1 MHPLLTIATRAARAA
16 GNSLLRSM
24 ENLDSL
30 KANVKGRND
39 YVTAADQK
47 AEQILIETILKSYPD
62 HGFLAEESGEQRG
75 DAEVVWIIDP
85 LDGTS
90 NYLHGLPHFCISM
103 AARIKG
109 RIEHG
114 LIYDP
119 LRDELFTASRCGGAA
134 LNEKRIRVANKLRLD
149 QAMLATALPFH
160 SAVPLDKY
168 LTELNNVY
176 PQCSDIRRMGSAA
189 LDLAYVAAG
198 RFDGYW
204 EYGIKLWDV
213 AAGALMVQ
221 EAGGIV
227 TDMSGGS
234 DFTGSNGIVC
244 ANPKLFKQLV
254 QALRGQTVNV

>member
-16 GNSLLRSM
+16 GNSLLRSY
-24 ENLDSL
+24 ENIDSL
-30 KANVKGRND
+30 KANSKGRND
-39 YVTAADQK
+39 YVSVADQK
-47 AEQILIETILKSYPD
+47 AEQVLMETLLKNYPD
-62 HGFLAEESGEQRG
+62 HGFIAEESGEINA

-85 LDGTS
+85 LDGTT
-90 NYLHGLPHFCISM
+90 NYLHGIPHFCISM

-119 LRDELFTASRCGGAA
+119 LRDELFTASRGGGAA
-134 LNEKRIRVANKLRLD
+134 LNDKRIRVSNKLRLD
-149 QAMLATALPFH
+149 QALLATALPFH
-160 SAVPLDKY
+160 SAIPLERY
-168 LTELNNVY
+168 LQELTNLY

-204 EYGIKLWDV
+204 EYGIKIWDI
-213 AAGALMVQ
+213 AAGALIVQ

-227 TDMSGGS
+227 SDMNGGS
-234 DFTGSNGIVC
+234 DMGGANGIMC
-244 ANPKLFKQLV
+244 ANPKLFKQLA
-254 QALRGQTVNV
+254 QAIRGQQVNS